1 MAVSVEEDGRGS
13 HNPEPIELRPFL
25 EQILRGCQAMGKQ
38 VATTLRCDE
47 GIVINADKFHFRNIL
62 QTIVDNS
69 IKYSFDEV
77 AISVVVEQSNNAT
90 TISVSDNGI
99 GIAERHIGHIF
110 DKFYR
115 VSSAYRQ
122 NRQGYGLGLYHVRTL
137 VKRSGGDIALESW
150 PGRGTRITI
159 TLPKY
164 G

>member
-1 MAVSVEEDGRGS
+1 MKKIILILALVLTTSAAYAW
-13 HNPEPIELRPFL
+13 HNN
-25 EQILRGCQAMGKQ
+25 
-38 VATTLRCDE
+38 CDE

-115 VSSAYRQ
+115 VPTGDKHDVR
-122 NRQGYGLGLYHVRTL
+122 GYGLGLYYARTI
-137 VKRSGGDIALESW
+137 VERHGGRIVAQSRKGE
-150 PGRGTRITI
+150 GTTITI
-159 TLPKY
+159 TLPNNE
-164 G
+164 